1 MSKTPSENRCQQ
13 TTSSLHSRTYC
24 MTAPSV
30 TSAFSVASAL
40 KSPIPHSRTYCV
52 TAPSACPERS
62 RRVTSAIS
70 APSALKSP
78 GKLA

>member
-40 KSPIPHSRTYCV
+40 KSPLPRRRLSLHSGTYCM
-52 TAPSACPERS
+52 TASS
-62 RRVTSAIS
+62 VTSAFS
-70 APSALKSP
+70 VASALKSP